1 MYIYFYYVRHILYIA
16 VIERPKIQ
24 VISIYD
30 YFKNFHSLIFFISFR
45 LFLDMMGYSFMNVG
59 LGVHAGDR
67 AVKNRTILS
76 VLCVISS
83 PYNMQSNEFKLIHSF

>member
-1 MYIYFYYVRHILYIA
+1 
-16 VIERPKIQ
+16 
-24 VISIYD
+24 
-30 YFKNFHSLIFFISFR
+30 
-45 LFLDMMGYSFMNVG
+45 MMGYSFMNVG